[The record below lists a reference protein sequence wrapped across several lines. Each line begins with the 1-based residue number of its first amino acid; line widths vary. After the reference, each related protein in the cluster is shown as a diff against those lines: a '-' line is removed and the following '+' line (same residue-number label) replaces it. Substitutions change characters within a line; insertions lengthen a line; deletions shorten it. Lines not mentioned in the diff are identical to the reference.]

1 LEALPDKSLWAKY
14 NFIAGCDEAGRGPL
28 AGPVIAA
35 AVILP
40 KNFFHPAINDSKKLS
55 PAQRAR
61 AYPIIT
67 SAALAYAF
75 GIADHEVIDEINI
88 LNATKRA
95 MRDAIRGLSIKPEA
109 ILIDAVKLEDLG
121 GEQISLIHGDALSI
135 SIAAA
140 SILAKVRRDGI
151 MTEYHRV
158 YPVYQFDRHKG
169 YPTALHRARIKE
181 FGPCPIHRM
190 SFKLLP

>member
-1 LEALPDKSLWAKY
+1 MEALPDKSLWAKY

>member
-109 ILIDAVKLEDLG
+109 ILIDAVKLENLG